1 MQFKI
6 FILLFCLIYQINTV
20 ALAENDITQSADYKA
35 IMDRIR
41 NSYTEQSTNS
51 KSQEEKPQKAGINK
65 NNTSNNEAISITNFK
80 RYYEQEIDLYNRII
94 SKYNAINVDYNN
106 QALYTE
112 YIKTVEDY
120 LNTYSDISLKS
131 QNIYNYYL
139 IIKRLGYAY
148 EKLNR
153 INEAIS
159 AYETIVYEIP
169 TDLNVKK
176 NLLKLYND
184 TKNCTQAKNILS
196 EIRLYEPNYN
206 VNLTSCELKKQV
218 NNTNNIIQYDTTPI
232 PMQTDSIKEYDWTN
246 VYIIYFGFWVLL
258 LMLCLN
264 INDNETNN
272 SEYNYN
278 IRYDYNN
285 YPIQPEIY
293 EFGFNKDSFE
303 KIKNKL
309 NSIDNSILPFF
320 LFAPLSM
327 WFITSI
333 LSAPNII
340 FPVFRSGNGI
350 ILGLVFWVISS
361 YVINTLK
368 NKIDMLINNQNIKK
382 YEAYQKA
389 LQKYEYE
396 QQLIEEKK
404 KKEYERKQRE
414 KKEYW
419 YNLDPYQFEEQ
430 IGELCKNLGCKV
442 IVTQKSNDGG
452 IDVIIEKENKKM
464 GIQCKRY
471 KGKVGVQEVQQLWG
485 AKEYFKLNNKK
496 IKIDGVIMVA
506 LSGVTRKAKEFIHE
520 CAGYELWTIDTILD
534 KAKEANYNY

>member
-51 KSQEEKPQKAGINK
+51 KSQEDKPQKAGINK
-65 NNTSNNEAISITNFK
+65 NNTSNNEAISITN
-80 RYYEQEIDLYNRII
+80 
-94 SKYNAINVDYNN
+94 
-106 QALYTE
+106 
-112 YIKTVEDY
+112 
-120 LNTYSDISLKS
+120 
-131 QNIYNYYL
+131 
-139 IIKRLGYAY
+139 
-148 EKLNR
+148 
-153 INEAIS
+153 

-176 NLLKLYND
+176 HLLKLYND

-368 NKIDMLINNQNIKK
+368 NKIDMLINKQNIKK
-382 YEAYQKA
+382 
-389 LQKYEYE
+389 
-396 QQLIEEKK
+396 
-404 KKEYERKQRE
+404 
-414 KKEYW
+414 
-419 YNLDPYQFEEQ
+419 
-430 IGELCKNLGCKV
+430 
-442 IVTQKSNDGG
+442 
-452 IDVIIEKENKKM
+452 
-464 GIQCKRY
+464 
-471 KGKVGVQEVQQLWG
+471 
-485 AKEYFKLNNKK
+485 
-496 IKIDGVIMVA
+496 
-506 LSGVTRKAKEFIHE
+506 
-520 CAGYELWTIDTILD
+520 
-534 KAKEANYNY
+534 